1 MADNAEI
8 NDVKDN
14 DMAEMDSAST
24 ESSTEE
30 TNNPSDGIE
39 SSVKLDFSDELE
51 NIEPKTCDEDES
63 TELES
68 QPTKGAETRK
78 QQLNTEIRDKVA
90 ERNALKREIEE
101 LNRQKYQLQS
111 KDDLPTV
118 DQLLGE
124 VNPETGDYFTRTE
137 AQLLLL
143 QAQLEL
149 DHQTKQMDE
158 YNSRLVETNMALI
171 NEAEQVLRDFPMFDP
186 NSSEY
191 DKDLAE
197 QADRLL
203 DASIIRDP
211 NTGRIIGSQVSPYEL
226 YSTIASAA
234 GAAKV
239 RGEVAGRKAAQK
251 MMANVD
257 VVGGAA
263 SPSGTDSDDD
273 PFAKGLE
280 RDRKSVV

>member
-1 MADNAEI
+1 MADNAET
-8 NDVKDN
+8 NDVKDSS
-14 DMAEMDSAST
+14 AEIGSAPT
-24 ESSTEE
+24 ESSTVD
-30 TNNPSDGIE
+30 TNNLPTDTETST
-39 SSVKLDFSDELE
+39 KLDFSEELE
-51 NIEPKTCDEDES
+51 ETSNKHSDEENSSEPENRPVKDA
-63 TELES
+63 
-68 QPTKGAETRK
+68 KMRK

-101 LNRQKYQLQS
+101 LNRQKYQLKS
-111 KDDLPTV
+111 EDDLPTV
-118 DQLLGE
+118 EQLLEE

-143 QAQLEL
+143 QAKHEL
-149 DHQTKQMDE
+149 DHQARQMDE
-158 YNSRLVETNMALI
+158 YNNRLVETNMALI

-197 QADRLL
+197 QADHLL

-226 YSTIASAA
+226 YATIASAA
-234 GAAKV
+234 GTAKA

-251 MMANVD
+251 MMASVD
-257 VVGGAA
+257 VVGGAV
-263 SPSGTDSDDD
+263 SPSGADSDDD
-273 PFAKGLE
+273 PFAKGL
-280 RDRKSVV
+280 DRTC

>member
-1 MADNAEI
+1 MLFR
-8 NDVKDN
+8 
-14 DMAEMDSAST
+14 S
-24 ESSTEE
+24 
-30 TNNPSDGIE
+30 
-39 SSVKLDFSDELE
+39 
-51 NIEPKTCDEDES
+51 DEDES

-280 RDRKSVV
+280 RSTC

>member
-8 NDVKDN
+8 NDVNDN

-39 SSVKLDFSDELE
+39 SSAKLDFSDELE
-51 NIEPKTCDEDES
+51 DIEPKTRDKDES
-63 TELES
+63 TESES
-68 QPTKGAETRK
+68 QPTKGAEMRK

-124 VNPETGDYFTRTE
+124 INPETGDYFTRTE

-143 QAQLEL
+143 QAQYELE
-149 DHQTKQMDE
+149 QQAKQMDE
-158 YNSRLVETNMALI
+158 YNNRLVETNMALI

-197 QADRLL
+197 QADHLL

-226 YSTIASAA
+226 YATIASAA
-234 GAAKV
+234 GTAKA

-251 MMANVD
+251 MMASVD
-257 VVGGAA
+257 VVGGAV
-263 SPSGTDSDDD
+263 SPSGADSDDD
-273 PFAKGLE
+273 PFAKGL
-280 RDRKSVV
+280 DRTC

>member
-14 DMAEMDSAST
+14 TADVDTAPMDSST
-24 ESSTEE
+24 NE
-30 TNNPSDGIE
+30 TNDLPTDAETST
-39 SSVKLDFSDELE
+39 KLDFSEELKEADERNL
-51 NIEPKTCDEDES
+51 DEDHTSES
-63 TELES
+63 ENR
-68 QPTKGAETRK
+68 PAKDAEMRK

-101 LNRQKYQLQS
+101 LNRQKYQL
-111 KDDLPTV
+111 KGRDDLPTV

-143 QAQLEL
+143 QAQYEL
-149 DHQTKQMDE
+149 DQQAKQMEE
-158 YNSRLVETNMALI
+158 YNNQLVETNMALI
-171 NEAEQVLRDFPMFDP
+171 SEAERVLRDFPMFDP

-191 DKDLAE
+191 DKNLAE

-226 YSTIASAA
+226 YSTIATAA
-234 GAAKV
+234 NAAKV
-239 RGEVAGRKAAQK
+239 RGEVTGRKAAQK
-251 MMANVD
+251 MMASVD
-257 VVGGAA
+257 VVGGTA
-263 SPSGTDSDDD
+263 SPSGSGDDDD
-273 PFAKGLE
+273 PFAKGL
-280 RDRKSVV
+280 RRARANR

>member
-39 SSVKLDFSDELE
+39 SSAKLDFSDELE
-51 NIEPKTCDEDES
+51 DIEPKTRDKDES
-63 TELES
+63 TESES
-68 QPTKGAETRK
+68 QPTKGAEMRK

-124 VNPETGDYFTRTE
+124 INPETGDYFTRTE

-143 QAQLEL
+143 QAQYELE
-149 DHQTKQMDE
+149 QQAKQMDE
-158 YNSRLVETNMALI
+158 YNNRLVETNMALI

-197 QADRLL
+197 QADHLL

-226 YSTIASAA
+226 YATIASAA
-234 GAAKV
+234 GTAK
-239 RGEVAGRKAAQK
+239 A
-251 MMANVD
+251 
-257 VVGGAA
+257 VV
-263 SPSGTDSDDD
+263 
-273 PFAKGLE
+273 K
-280 RDRKSVV
+280 

>member
-118 DQLLGE
+118 DQLLDE

-280 RDRKSVV
+280 RSTC